1 MTNILLGQLLIIVL
15 ESDITLGVMHEWK
28 RPNKPS
34 GHDSTHYGLV
44 TALSNKYLPE
54 LLQVIF
60 VGAIHILAP

>member
-34 GHDSTHYGLV
+34 GHDSTHYGLAA
-44 TALSNKYLPE
+44 ALSNKYLPE
-54 LLQVIF
+54 LPQVIF
-60 VGAIHILAP
+60 VGAIHTSAP